1 MSKTKP
7 IEDIIA
13 AYSVGQRDF
22 GENYIQELEEKSNN
36 PQILEQCK
44 DIRWHFIGL
53 LQTKNTKK
61 ALRIP
66 NLHMVQT
73 IHSEKLAELLNK
85 LWEKE
90 RLQQDGKLKVLVQV
104 NTSGEDAKNGVDP
117 EKAVEVVEFI
127 NDKCIALMCEGLMTI
142 GEFGYDYSKGPNP
155 GERVNLLIEGR
166 VNTQLL
172 HNFRFRCIDGMFRTA
187 TKQKISASLIRH
199 V

>member
-36 PQILEQCK
+36 PQILEHCK
-44 DIRWHFIGL
+44 DIRWHFIGH
-53 LQTKNTKK
+53 LQTNKTKK
-61 ALRIP
+61 VLKVP

-73 IHSEKLAELLNK
+73 VHSEKNAELLNK

-117 EKAVEVVEFI
+117 EKAVEVFEFV
-127 NDKCIALMCEGLMTI
+127 NDKCKALKCEGLMTI
-142 GEFGYDYSKGPNP
+142 GEYGYDYSKGPNP
-155 GERVNLLIEGR
+155 GNAVDLLIDFE
-166 VNTQLL
+166 
-172 HNFRFRCIDGMFRTA
+172 
-187 TKQKISASLIRH
+187 KIITHQFFAI
-199 V
+199 